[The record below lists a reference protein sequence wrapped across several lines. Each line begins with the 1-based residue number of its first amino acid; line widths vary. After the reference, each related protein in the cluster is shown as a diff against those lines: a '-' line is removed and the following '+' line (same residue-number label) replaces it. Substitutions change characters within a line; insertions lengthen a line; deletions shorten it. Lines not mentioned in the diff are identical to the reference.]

1 MVLRLLARQA
11 IPSSMSSI
19 TVADNAPLFVLLN
32 AASGHND
39 TADTCAV
46 IEEVLNA
53 AGREHAI
60 TLVHDARQLETMAQ
74 DIIEKAQQHNGVV
87 VMAGGDGSINTVARL
102 MLGTG
107 RPFGVLPLGTFNLFS
122 RTHTIPEALAEAV
135 HVLLSSRAEAVH
147 IAMANDRTFIVNAS
161 LGMYPQLF
169 EDREAWKKK
178 YGRSRFIAFVAGIAT
193 LLQEH
198 HQLNLTF
205 QRDGQTVTIRTPTLF
220 IGNNPLQLRQIGIL
234 QNDETLEPEQL
245 MAVTIR
251 PVSTLGILWLMLCGT
266 FGKLGEAENVIS
278 FKFSELSIKRT
289 GSFRSRAVKIATDGE
304 VSWTRL
310 PLEFRISPEPLYLLK
325 PATVGASVE

>member
-1 MVLRLLARQA
+1 
-11 IPSSMSSI
+11 MSSI
-19 TVADNAPLFVLLN
+19 TVADNAPLFILLN

-39 TADTCAV
+39 TDATCAV

-60 TLVHDARQLETMAQ
+60 TLVHDARQLEATAR
-74 DIIEKAQQHNGVV
+74 DVIEKAQQHNGVV

-107 RPFGVLPLGTFNLFS
+107 RPFGVLPQGTFNLFS
-122 RTHTIPEALAEAV
+122 RTHGIPENIAEAV
-135 HVLLSSRAEAVH
+135 QILLGSQAEAVH

-193 LLQEH
+193 LLREH
-198 HQLNLTF
+198 RQVNLTF
-205 QRDGQTVTIRTPTLF
+205 QRDGQTVTLRTPTLF

-234 QNDETLEPEQL
+234 QEGETLEPGQL

-251 PVSTLGILWLMLCGT
+251 PVSTLGILWLMICGT
-266 FGKLGEAENVIS
+266 FGKLGEADNVII
-278 FKFSELSIKRT
+278 FRFSELSIKRA

-304 VSWTRL
+304 VGWARL
-310 PLEFRISPEPLYLLK
+310 PLEFRMSPEPLYLLK
-325 PATVGASVE
+325 PVTNGASVQ